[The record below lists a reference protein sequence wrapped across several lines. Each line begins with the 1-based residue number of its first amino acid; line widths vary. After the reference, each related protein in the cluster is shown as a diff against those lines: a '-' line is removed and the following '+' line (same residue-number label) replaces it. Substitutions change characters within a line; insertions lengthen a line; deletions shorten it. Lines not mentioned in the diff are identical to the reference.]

1 EEVGER
7 RVLRQV
13 EGEAFEGQIEGVAV
27 VVGDGVDLAAA
38 AVLEDEAFEEV
49 VDVGQG
55 EVEVDAGVAVDEA
68 LALEGG
74 DAAAEEHDVG
84 DRQFGGAGAWL
95 GEGRQRGDGQG
106 QEGGHGGKAGV
117 HGLGL
122 RGDREGAGERLFCCY
137 KTNQQAGGFFLAVEC
152 PWPAVR
158 PGRGHSVYEFP
169 PALLSYD
176 RRPRRAAW
184 RRCRRPRRG

>member
-1 EEVGER
+1 QTRLEETHALHLAQRHAAQALTGQQVHLGNLDDLVFAHGLALFLNADDDAAEGLLADDPLGVGGSDEFDLFAAGLSEEVGER

-68 LALEGG
+68 LALEVA
-74 DAAAEEHDVG
+74 DAAAEE
-84 DRQFGGAGAWL
+84 
-95 GEGRQRGDGQG
+95 
-106 QEGGHGGKAGV
+106 
-117 HGLGL
+117 
-122 RGDREGAGERLFCCY
+122 
-137 KTNQQAGGFFLAVEC
+137 
-152 PWPAVR
+152 
-158 PGRGHSVYEFP
+158 
-169 PALLSYD
+169 
-176 RRPRRAAW
+176 
-184 RRCRRPRRG
+184 